1 MVAEGLAETVER
13 LVFQQVCNILALHP
27 HLEQANRLIKAFLV
41 VISLQGFTHDLGE
54 KTGDI
59 GITVS
64 HLVADVVEVFDG
76 ADIGELMSMEGAVLK
91 GVDIKTGKTRSIVA
105 YYKYYRKV

>member
-54 KTGDI
+54 KTGDV

-76 ADIGELMSMEGAVLK
+76 ADIG
-91 GVDIKTGKTRSIVA
+91 VDIVDDRINQPARLLRRRSRNIAAAVSCD
-105 YYKYYRKV
+105 